1 MGRSVAEAAES
12 GVTALVVSAVVIGA
26 VGLVLLYLI
35 VKAAVRNGMIE
46 AHRIT
51 TTAEPAGRAPRSCG
65 SDAEHVAH
73 TFLTAGGYAD
83 CPGYSA
89 FGHLV

>member
-1 MGRSVAEAAES
+1 M
-12 GVTALVVSAVVIGA
+12 TALIITAVVITT
-26 VGLVLLYLI
+26 VGLIVLYLI

-51 TTAEPAGRAPRSCG
+51 TAAEPAGREPRSCG

-83 CPGYSA
+83 CPGYSS
-89 FGHLV
+89 FGRLV